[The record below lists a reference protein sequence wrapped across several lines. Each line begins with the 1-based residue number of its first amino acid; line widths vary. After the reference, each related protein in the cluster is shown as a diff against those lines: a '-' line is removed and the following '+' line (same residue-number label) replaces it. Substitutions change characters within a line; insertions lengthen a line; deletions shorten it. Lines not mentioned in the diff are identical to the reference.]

1 MTAMKTMLMSVVD
14 VGFTMNAGISGTHN
28 DNNNNNNNNNID
40 TSQKYYHDK
49 KNNDRN
55 LHNKIGIATR
65 FISNFIIQR
74 MISTKTSE
82 FGVVTY
88 GSDMTGNYLNS
99 TQGGY
104 ENVTETLPIR
114 RPDMETIRTINN
126 ITPSRSQ
133 VGDMIDGIVVGQDIL
148 IRVNQKLKFNRILLL
163 VTDGETKVEGIED
176 LETIATQMIN
186 ETKIELYV
194 AMIGKVVDDS
204 SIIKKNNAKLLY
216 SLAQSVKGRFIM
228 IDNYLEGIHLFAS
241 APGLCTKPQLP
252 QIMFQL
258 SPTVKI
264 PCIYFSKNMKSK
276 LPSLKKQVANNNS
289 STSDLIGGG
298 YSIGAVKAEN
308 DDLYS
313 SSSSNAL
320 KRDTVYRNPDD
331 PDLELDADERVKGYR
346 YGSQYIPLTAEDEE
360 MFKIPGNSGIT
371 VIGAIPLSDIV
382 RHHFLEGPII
392 IKGQQE
398 YDCTQQAIASISY
411 ALKSTSKALLVRF
424 VKRDKA
430 DPVLSAVLASDHPNQ
445 CDCLIMHRLPFV
457 DDIRDFLF
465 RSIDVPNDANLS
477 HKKSIVSSYVDA
489 MTIRN
494 VPSNILTPSN
504 PILQNAFNVINDKIC
519 NCHPI
524 SSSSSSSSEGLL
536 PLLTRDCLIDSM
548 VCPVHLISGT
558 SSNRIAAIVQSIS
571 STYQLQRQDV
581 SKSRKKRKKKYWSTL
596 KAEAVVTTTIPTT
609 DSSIGAAAHDAAADG
624 AAVVGPDRV
633 GLVEEPSRVHD
644 GEVGEEDEEELL
656 PEFHVGSMNP
666 IEDFELLVMEAA
678 KLDDAEDQEIV
689 LLDAMTTMSTI
700 IETCITI
707 GACPFQ
713 YTRAIEFLASFRSV
727 SIKYHQVDFFNSFLQ
742 VTLKPFQRSNSR
754 HQLFWKLLSESNTTL
769 ISSAEEHSS
778 IVSPI
783 EAKEFLK

>member
-14 VGFTMNAGISGTHN
+14 VGFTMNDGISGSYN
-28 DNNNNNNNNNID
+28 DDNNKID
-40 TSQKYYHDK
+40 ASHNYFHDK

-55 LHNKIGIATR
+55 LHNKIVIATR

-126 ITPSRSQ
+126 IAPSRSQ

-216 SLAQSVKGRFIM
+216 SLAKSVKGRFIM
-228 IDNYLEGIHLFAS
+228 IDNYLEGIHLFGS

-252 QIMFQL
+252 QIVFQL

-276 LPSLKKQVANNNS
+276 LPSLKKQVANNS
-289 STSDLIGGG
+289 SSSDLIGGG
-298 YSIGAVKAEN
+298 YNIGAVKAES
-308 DDLYS
+308 DVS
-313 SSSSNAL
+313 SSSLYGSSSAL

-360 MFKIPGNSGIT
+360 MFKIPGNGGIT
-371 VIGAIPLSDIV
+371 VIGAVPLSEIA
-382 RHHFLEGPII
+382 RHHFLEGPTI

-424 VKRDKA
+424 VKKDKA

-465 RSIDVPNDANLS
+465 RSIDVPNDASLS
-477 HKKSIVSSYVDA
+477 HKKSIISSYVDA

-494 VPSNILTPSN
+494 VPSNIITPSN

-519 NCHPI
+519 NCHAI
-524 SSSSSSSSEGLL
+524 SSSSGDSL
-536 PLLTRDCLIDSM
+536 LLTKDSLIDSM
-548 VCPVHLISGT
+548 VCPVHLIKGT
-558 SSNRIAAIVQSIS
+558 SNRIAAIVQSIS
-571 STYQLQRQDV
+571 ITYQLQRNDV
-581 SKSRKKRKKKYWSTL
+581 SKSRKKRKKKKYWSTL
-596 KAEAVVTTTIPTT
+596 KAEAVATTTAVTAVT
-609 DSSIGAAAHDAAADG
+609 DNISADAAA
-624 AAVVGPDRV
+624 AVGPNNI
-633 GLVEEPSRVHD
+633 GFVEDLSRVD
-644 GEVGEEDEEELL
+644 AGGEEEDEEEEELL

-666 IEDFELLVMEAA
+666 IQDFELLVIEAA
-678 KLDDAEDQEIV
+678 KLDAEDQEIV
-689 LLDAMTTMSTI
+689 LLDAMTTMSMI
-700 IETCITI
+700 IETSITV
-707 GACPFQ
+707 GACQFQ
-713 YTRAIEFLASFRSV
+713 YTRAVEFLTSFRSV
-727 SIKYHQVDFFNSFLQ
+727 SIKYSQVDFFNSFLQ
-742 VTLKPFQRSNSR
+742 VTLKPFQRCSSR
-754 HQLFWKLLSESNTTL
+754 HQLFWKLLSESNITL
-769 ISSAEEHSS
+769 ISSAEVSS
-778 IVSPI
+778 SPVSPI

>member
-1 MTAMKTMLMSVVD
+1 MKTMLMSVVD
-14 VGFTMNAGISGTHN
+14 VGFTMNAGISGTHS
-28 DNNNNNNNNNID
+28 DDINNTNNID
-40 TSQKYYHDK
+40 TFQSYYNDK
-49 KNNDRN
+49 KNNNNKN

-126 ITPSRSQ
+126 IAPSRSQ

-186 ETKIELYV
+186 ETKIELYI
-194 AMIGKVVDDS
+194 AMIGKVADDS

-289 STSDLIGGG
+289 NSDLIGGS
-298 YSIGAVKAEN
+298 YNVGAVKAEN
-308 DDLYS
+308 DDVSSASSLYN
-313 SSSSNAL
+313 SSSNAL

-346 YGSQYIPLTAEDEE
+346 YGSQYIPLTTEDEE
-360 MFKIPGNSGIT
+360 MFKIPGNGGIT
-371 VIGAIPLSDIV
+371 VIGAIPLSEIA

-392 IKGQQE
+392 IKGQVE

-465 RSIDVPNDANLS
+465 RSIDVSNDANLS

-519 NCHPI
+519 NCYNTIP
-524 SSSSSSSSEGLL
+524 SSSSSEGPPVLL
-536 PLLTRDCLIDSM
+536 SRDSLIDSM
-548 VCPVHLISGT
+548 ICPVHLIRGT
-558 SSNRIAAIVQSIS
+558 SNRIATIVQSIS
-571 STYQLQRQDV
+571 TTYQLQRNDV

-596 KAEAVVTTTIPTT
+596 KAEAVVTTTVATT
-609 DSSIGAAAHDAAADG
+609 DSIVAADDDAAI
-624 AAVVGPDRV
+624 GPDTV
-633 GLVEEPSRVHD
+633 GLVVEPHRVDDGKVEEQEYD
-644 GEVGEEDEEELL
+644 EEEEEELL

-666 IEDFELLVMEAA
+666 IEDFELLVIEAA
-678 KLDDAEDQEIV
+678 KLDAEEDQEIV
-689 LLDAMTTMSTI
+689 LLDAMTTMSMI
-700 IETCITI
+700 IETSITI
-707 GACPFQ
+707 GACQFQ
-713 YTRAIEFLASFRSV
+713 YNRAVEFLKSFRLA
-727 SIKYHQVDFFNSFLQ
+727 SIKYNQVDIFNSFLQ
-742 VTLKPFQRSNSR
+742 VTLKPFQRSDSR
-754 HQLFWKLLSESNTTL
+754 HQLFWKLLYESNTTL
-769 ISSAEEHSS
+769 ISSAEVTSS
-778 IVSPI
+778 PVSPI
-783 EAKEFLK
+783 QAKEFLRK

>member
-1 MTAMKTMLMSVVD
+1 
-14 VGFTMNAGISGTHN
+14 
-28 DNNNNNNNNNID
+28 
-40 TSQKYYHDK
+40 
-49 KNNDRN
+49 
-55 LHNKIGIATR
+55 
-65 FISNFIIQR
+65 
-74 MISTKTSE
+74 
-82 FGVVTY
+82 
-88 GSDMTGNYLNS
+88 
-99 TQGGY
+99 
-104 ENVTETLPIR
+104 
-114 RPDMETIRTINN
+114 
-126 ITPSRSQ
+126 

-216 SLAQSVKGRFIM
+216 SLAKSVKGRFIM

-252 QIMFQL
+252 QIVFQL

-276 LPSLKKQVANNNS
+276 LPSLKKQVASN
-289 STSDLIGGG
+289 SDLIGGG
-298 YSIGAVKAEN
+298 YNIGAVKAEN
-308 DDLYS
+308 DVS
-313 SSSSNAL
+313 SSLYGSSNAL

-360 MFKIPGNSGIT
+360 MFKIPGNGGIT
-371 VIGAIPLSDIV
+371 VIGAVPLSEIA

-424 VKRDKA
+424 VKKDKA

-465 RSIDVPNDANLS
+465 RSIDVPNDSNLS
-477 HKKSIVSSYVDA
+477 HKRSIVSSYVDA

-494 VPSNILTPSN
+494 VPSNIVTPSN

-519 NCHPI
+519 NCHAI
-524 SSSSSSSSEGLL
+524 SSSSEDL
-536 PLLTRDCLIDSM
+536 LLTRDSLIDSM
-548 VCPVHLISGT
+548 MCPVHLIKGT
-558 SSNRIAAIVQSIS
+558 SNRIAAIVQSIS
-571 STYQLQRQDV
+571 TTYQLQRNDV

-596 KAEAVVTTTIPTT
+596 KAEAVTTTTAAVTTAT
-609 DSSIGAAAHDAAADG
+609 DIISADTAAA
-624 AAVVGPDRV
+624 VGPDSI
-633 GLVEEPSRVHD
+633 GFVEGTSRVD
-644 GEVGEEDEEELL
+644 AGGEPEEEDDDEEELL

-666 IEDFELLVMEAA
+666 IQDFELLVIVAA
-678 KLDDAEDQEIV
+678 KLDAEDQEIV
-689 LLDAMTTMSTI
+689 LLDAMTTMSMI
-700 IETCITI
+700 IETSITV
-707 GACPFQ
+707 GACQFQ
-713 YTRAIEFLASFRSV
+713 YTRAVEFLTSFRSA
-727 SIKYHQVDFFNSFLQ
+727 SIKYSQVDFFNSFLQ
-742 VTLKPFQRSNSR
+742 ETLKPFQRSSSR
-754 HQLFWKLLSESNTTL
+754 HQLFWKLLSESNITL
-769 ISSAEEHSS
+769 ISSAEVNSS
-778 IVSPI
+778 PVSPI